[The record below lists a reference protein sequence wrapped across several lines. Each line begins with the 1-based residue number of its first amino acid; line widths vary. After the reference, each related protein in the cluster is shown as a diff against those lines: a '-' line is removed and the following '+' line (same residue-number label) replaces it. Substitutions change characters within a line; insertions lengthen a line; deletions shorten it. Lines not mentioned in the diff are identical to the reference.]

1 MAFNRNFIAM
11 MDRNTIFEDLNGD
24 TLTGVAYKNLQ
35 LKKQILVYIANT
47 GNTTITDLSKEF
59 NVSTPKINDLVL
71 ELIRDGLI
79 RDYGKTVSGV
89 GRRPNLYGL
98 EPDSFFFIGIE
109 VKQTYINIGLMD
121 FQKNLIHTE
130 DKIAYTLVNTP
141 ESLEQLYAIIN
152 TFIAGLS
159 IRPEKILGIGINLSG
174 RVNHTTGY
182 SYSYFNFDEAPLS
195 KVIEKKIGIYTYL
208 ENDSRAM
215 AYGEFCC
222 GVVNGEKNVL
232 FINIDYGIGMG
243 IQINGQLY
251 YGKSGFAGEFGHIPI
266 FDNEIICH
274 CGKKGCLET
283 EASGNAL
290 IKAFIQRLEE
300 GATSIVTKKRPF
312 FGDIRL
318 DDITEAANKEDTLSI
333 ELIAQMGEKLGKG
346 IATIINLYN
355 PELIILGGSLSLTGD
370 TILLPVKSAINKY
383 SLSIVSNDT
392 QLKLSKL
399 GDRAGVMGACL
410 LVRDKLLSVV

>member
-1 MAFNRNFIAM
+1 MN
-11 MDRNTIFEDLNGD
+11 DRSTIFEDFNSD
-24 TLTGVAYKNLQ
+24 AVTGVAYKNLQ
-35 LKKQILVYIANT
+35 LKKQILVYIANR
-47 GNTTITDLSKEF
+47 GNTTITDLSKQF
-59 NVSTPKINDLVL
+59 NVSTPKINDLVV
-71 ELIRDGLI
+71 ELIREGLI

-89 GRRPNLYGL
+89 GRRPNMYGL
-98 EPDSFFFIGIE
+98 EPDSFFFIGID
-109 VKQTYINIGLMD
+109 VKQTYVNIGLMD

-130 DKIAYTLVNTP
+130 DKIAYALDNTP
-141 ESLEQLYAIIN
+141 ESLEQLCGIIN
-152 TFIAGLS
+152 GFIRSLS
-159 IRPEKILGIGINLSG
+159 IRPEKILGIGMNLGG

-182 SYSYFNFDEAPLS
+182 SYSYFNFDDAPLS
-195 KVIEKKIGIYTYL
+195 EILEKKTGIYTYL

-215 AYGEFCC
+215 AYGEFCF

-251 YGKSGFAGEFGHIPI
+251 YGRSGFAGEFGHIPL

-283 EASGNAL
+283 EASGSAL
-290 IKAFIQRLEE
+290 IKAFVRRLEE
-300 GATSIVTKKRPF
+300 GATSVVTKKRPD
-312 FGDIRL
+312 FGSIRL
-318 DDITEAANKEDTLSI
+318 DDITEAANNDDMLSI

-399 GDRAGVMGACL
+399 GERAGVMGACL
-410 LVRDKLLSVV
+410 LVRDKLLSLV

>member
-1 MAFNRNFIAM
+1 MTA
-11 MDRNTIFEDLNGD
+11 RNTIFEDLHND
-24 TLTGVAYKNLQ
+24 IVTGVAYKNLQ
-35 LKKQILVYIANT
+35 LKKQILIHIANT

-59 NVSTPKINDLVL
+59 NISTPKINDLVL
-71 ELIRDGLI
+71 ELIREGLI
-79 RDYGKTVSGV
+79 RDYGKTISGV

-109 VKQTYINIGLMD
+109 VKQTYVNFGLMD
-121 FQKNLIHTE
+121 FQKNLIHTA
-130 DKIAYTLVNTP
+130 DKVPYALDNTP
-141 ESLEQLYAIIN
+141 EALEQLCGLIKD
-152 TFIAGLS
+152 FIGGLS
-159 IRPEKILGIGINLSG
+159 ISPGKILGIGMNLSG

-222 GVVNGEKNVL
+222 GVVDGEKNVL

-251 YGKSGFAGEFGHIPI
+251 YGKSGFAGEFGHIPL
-266 FDNEIICH
+266 FDNEILCH

-283 EASGNAL
+283 EASGSAL
-290 IKAFIQRLEE
+290 IRAFIQKLEE
-300 GATSIVTKKRPF
+300 GATSVVTKKRSDLS
-312 FGDIRL
+312 DIKL
-318 DDITEAANKEDTLSI
+318 DDITDAARNDDTLSI

-355 PELIILGGSLSLTGD
+355 PELIILGGSLSVTGD
-370 TILLPVKSAINKY
+370 TIFLPVKSAINKY
-383 SLSIVSNDT
+383 SLSTVSNDT
-392 QLKLSKL
+392 QLKLSIL
-399 GDRAGVMGACL
+399 GERAGVIGACL
-410 LVRDKLLSVV
+410 LVRDKLLSLV

>member
-1 MAFNRNFIAM
+1 MNERS
-11 MDRNTIFEDLNGD
+11 TIFEDFNSD
-24 TLTGVAYKNLQ
+24 AVTGVAYKNLQ
-35 LKKQILVYIANT
+35 LKKQILAYLADM

-59 NVSTPKINDLVL
+59 NVSTPKVNDLVL

-121 FQKNLIHTE
+121 FQKNLIQTA
-130 DKIAYTLVNTP
+130 DKISYTLDNTP
-141 ESLEQLYAIIN
+141 ESLEQLCSIVNGFIIS
-152 TFIAGLS
+152 LS
-159 IRPEKILGIGINLSG
+159 IRPEKILGLGINLSG

-283 EASGNAL
+283 EASGSAL

-300 GATSIVTKKRPF
+300 GATSIVTKKHSRF
-312 FGDIRL
+312 SDIRL
-318 DDITEAANKEDTLSI
+318 ETITEAANKDDTLSI
-333 ELIAQMGEKLGKG
+333 ELIAQMGEKLGRG

-399 GDRAGVMGACL
+399 GERAGVMGACL
-410 LVRDKLLSVV
+410 LVRDKLLSLV

>member
-1 MAFNRNFIAM
+1 MN
-11 MDRNTIFEDLNGD
+11 DRSTIFEDFNSD
-24 TLTGVAYKNLQ
+24 TVTGVAYKNLQ
-35 LKKQILVYIANT
+35 LKKQILVYIANM

-79 RDYGKTVSGV
+79 RDYGKTGSGV

-109 VKQTYINIGLMD
+109 VKQAYINIGLMD
-121 FQKNLIHTE
+121 FQKNLIHTT
-130 DKIAYTLVNTP
+130 DKIAYTLDNTP
-141 ESLEQLYAIIN
+141 ESLEQLCGIIN
-152 TFIAGLS
+152 GFIAGLS

-182 SYSYFNFDEAPLS
+182 SYSYFNFDDAPLS
-195 KVIEKKIGIYTYL
+195 KIIEKKIGIYTYL

-290 IKAFIQRLEE
+290 IRAFVQRLED
-300 GATSIVTKKRPF
+300 GATSIVTKKHPRF
-312 FGDIRL
+312 SDIRL
-318 DDITEAANKEDTLSI
+318 DDITEAANKDDMLSI
-333 ELIAQMGEKLGKG
+333 ELIAQLGEKLGRG

-399 GDRAGVMGACL
+399 GERAGVMGACL
-410 LVRDKLLSVV
+410 LVRDKLLSLV

>member
-1 MAFNRNFIAM
+1 MN
-11 MDRNTIFEDLNGD
+11 DRNTIFEDFNSE
-24 TLTGVAYKNLQ
+24 TVTGVAYKNLQ
-35 LKKQILVYIANT
+35 LKKQILVYIANM

-89 GRRPNLYGL
+89 GRRPNMYGL

-109 VKQTYINIGLMD
+109 VKQAYINIGLMD
-121 FQKNLIHTE
+121 FQKNLIHTT
-130 DKIAYTLVNTP
+130 DKIAYTLGNTP
-141 ESLEQLYAIIN
+141 ESLEQLCNIIN
-152 TFIAGLS
+152 GFIASLS

-182 SYSYFNFDEAPLS
+182 SYSYFHFDDAPLS
-195 KVIEKKIGIYTYL
+195 KIIEKKIGIYTYL

-290 IKAFIQRLEE
+290 IKSFIQRLED
-300 GATSIVTKKRPF
+300 GATSIVTKKHPRYS
-312 FGDIRL
+312 DIRL
-318 DDITEAANKEDTLSI
+318 DDITEAANKDDMLSI
-333 ELIAQMGEKLGKG
+333 ELIAKMGEKLGRG

-399 GDRAGVMGACL
+399 GERAGVMGACL
-410 LVRDKLLSVV
+410 LVRDKLLSLV

>member
-1 MAFNRNFIAM
+1 MN
-11 MDRNTIFEDLNGD
+11 DRSTIFEDFNSD
-24 TLTGVAYKNLQ
+24 TVTGVAYKNLQ
-35 LKKQILVYIANT
+35 LKKQILVYIANM

-71 ELIRDGLI
+71 ELIKDGLI

-109 VKQTYINIGLMD
+109 VKQAYINIGLMD
-121 FQKNLIHTE
+121 FQKNLIHTA
-130 DKIAYTLVNTP
+130 DKISYTLDNTP
-141 ESLEQLYAIIN
+141 ESLEQLCSIIN
-152 TFIAGLS
+152 GFIMSLS

-195 KVIEKKIGIYTYL
+195 KIIEKKIGIYTYL

-290 IKAFIQRLEE
+290 IKAFIQKLEE
-300 GATSIVTKKRPF
+300 GATSIVTKKHPHF
-312 FGDIRL
+312 SDIRL
-318 DDITEAANKEDTLSI
+318 DDITEAANKDDMLSI
-333 ELIAQMGEKLGKG
+333 ELIAQMGEKLGRG

-399 GDRAGVMGACL
+399 GERAGVMGACL
-410 LVRDKLLSVV
+410 LVRDKLLSLV

>member
-1 MAFNRNFIAM
+1 MS
-11 MDRNTIFEDLNGD
+11 DRSTIFEDFNSD

-35 LKKQILVYIANT
+35 LKKQILVYIANM

-89 GRRPNLYGL
+89 GRRPNMYGL

-109 VKQTYINIGLMD
+109 VKQAYVNIGLMD
-121 FQKNLIHTE
+121 FQKNLIHTA
-130 DKIAYTLVNTP
+130 DKLSYTLDNTP
-141 ESLEQLYAIIN
+141 ESLEQLYRIIN
-152 TFIAGLS
+152 DFIASLS

-182 SYSYFNFDEAPLS
+182 SYSYFNFDDAPLS
-195 KVIEKKIGIYTYL
+195 EIIEKKIGIYTYL
-208 ENDSRAM
+208 ENDSRGM

-266 FDNEIICH
+266 FDNEILCH

-283 EASGNAL
+283 EASGSAL
-290 IKAFIQRLEE
+290 IKAFIKKLEE
-300 GATSIVTKKRPF
+300 GATSIVTKKRPHF
-312 FGDIRL
+312 NDIRL
-318 DDITEAANKEDTLSI
+318 DDITEAANNDDTLSI
-333 ELIAQMGEKLGKG
+333 ELIAQMGEKLGRG
-346 IATIINLYN
+346 IATVINMFN

-370 TILLPVKSAINKY
+370 TILLPIKSAINKY
-383 SLSIVSNDT
+383 SLSIVNNDT

-399 GDRAGVMGACL
+399 GERAGVMGACL
-410 LVRDKLLSVV
+410 LVRDKLLSLV